1 MEEDKLRAN
10 YSDYEAD
17 NIDNQNGAL
26 SEGGVCVKK
35 EWNENDDGGK
45 GETGCHQEIGVPAE
59 ITTKNDAPN
68 EGWSHADFDMPP
80 DAFVDGGKDR
90 DKFVLMSEL
99 IKEVQ
104 EYANQC
110 DADNANV

>member
-10 YSDYEAD
+10 YSDYETD

-26 SEGGVCVKK
+26 SEGGVCVEK

-45 GETGCHQEIGVPAE
+45 GETSCHEEIGIPTQVA
-59 ITTKNDAPN
+59 TKNDAPN
-68 EGWSHADFDMPP
+68 EGWSHADFDMLP

-90 DKFVLMSEL
+90 DKFVLVSEL